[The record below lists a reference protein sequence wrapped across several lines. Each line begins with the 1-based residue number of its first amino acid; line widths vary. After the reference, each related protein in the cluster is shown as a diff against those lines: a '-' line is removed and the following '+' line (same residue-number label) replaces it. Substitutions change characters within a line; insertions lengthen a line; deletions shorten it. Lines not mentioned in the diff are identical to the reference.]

1 MPVIKVIRNGQITL
15 PKEFR
20 DALGVKEGDI
30 LEAEIKENQMV
41 LKPKILIDKIPES
54 EFELS
59 KQGKAKVREALE
71 DYKKGRMDGPFRS
84 AKEMKKAFSS
94 K

>member
-1 MPVIKVIRNGQITL
+1 
-15 PKEFR
+15 
-20 DALGVKEGDI
+20 
-30 LEAEIKENQMV
+30 
-41 LKPKILIDKIPES
+41 LIDKIPES